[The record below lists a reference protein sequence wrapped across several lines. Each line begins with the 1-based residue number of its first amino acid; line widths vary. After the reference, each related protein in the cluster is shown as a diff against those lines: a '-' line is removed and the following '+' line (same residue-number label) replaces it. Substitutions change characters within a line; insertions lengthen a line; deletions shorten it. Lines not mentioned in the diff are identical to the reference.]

1 MGGGGGGSLPMPGM
15 MGYMPRHRM
24 PMFKPMVSSPP
35 EEIVIGETDDNLEA
49 VIKEL
54 KVFLG
59 SIMNRKK
66 FLSENFKVK
75 IKGTLYSKSTTPIKE
90 TQHGTSFIISF

>member
-49 VIKEL
+49 VLQEL

-59 SIMNRKK
+59 GHYEQI
-66 FLSENFKVK
+66 
-75 IKGTLYSKSTTPIKE
+75 
-90 TQHGTSFIISF
+90 